1 VSVSET
7 MVLMDAFV
15 SVYVD
20 WAATEDAVRT
30 AIAEL
35 VLPTGVD
42 RVEVF
47 SSADTLGCRVAVE
60 LVGTFDPKTDG
71 RRIARRY
78 AGQLSEALDL
88 PAFALDDLILSG
100 RSEW

>member
-1 VSVSET
+1 

-20 WAATEDAVRT
+20 WAATEDAVRA
-30 AIAEL
+30 AIARL
-35 VLPTGVD
+35 AMPTGVGRID
-42 RVEVF
+42 VF

-60 LVGTFDPKTDG
+60 LVGEFDPKTEG
-71 RRIARRY
+71 RKIARRY
-78 AGQLSEALDL
+78 AGQLSEVLGL

-100 RSEW
+100 RAEW